1 MQLLFQVFQ
10 PSTDEG
16 AAFEKQPEQKPYFP
30 LHVLE
35 SLSSLKKGQCFFLLV
50 SFNAKA

>member
-16 AAFEKQPEQKPYFP
+16 ATFEKQPEQKPSGVFG
-30 LHVLE
+30 
-35 SLSSLKKGQCFFLLV
+35 SLKEGQCFF
-50 SFNAKA
+50 